1 MYFLII
7 LKTWSPESGCLH
19 GQGLVKALLMACQWP
34 LCVPVNWALCLLNYK
49 PTLWALL
56 ALISSSKHYLHVHW
70 GLGLQNM
77 ISGASNLFPSKWR
90 ARCATKELFFVFC
103 FFFFHSV
110 LRMCLRLFGAG
121 VISWSFERALC
132 LQAGWSERGRQSSIR
147 RNWTV
152 SGQKEGTVA

>member
-56 ALISSSKHYLHVHW
+56 TLISSSKHYLHVHW

-90 ARCATKELFFVFC
+90 ARCATKQFFCFLFFFP
-103 FFFFHSV
+103 
-110 LRMCLRLFGAG
+110 
-121 VISWSFERALC
+121 LC
-132 LQAGWSERGRQSSIR
+132 LKNVLKAFWCRSDLLKFWKSTLQTGWTERGRQSSIR